1 MKPFSGQILY
11 NHYTQ
16 DIDKKVTSSS
26 APDKLYNHTDSL
38 LVHFLTAESWV

>member
-16 DIDKKVTSSS
+16 DIEKKMTSSS
-26 APDKLYNHTDSL
+26 APDKLYIIHILSWYI
-38 LVHFLTAESWV
+38 FLTAES